1 LRRFGLSS
9 TLVLLVIIGVVRP
22 VEVLAESPETGFKE
36 AENTF
41 RFQDYESAEKI
52 LRQLLHPEVLVEDQD
67 MVLKAREY
75 LGACYFWLGNEKG
88 MEEEFTA
95 LLSQVPTYRLDPFFY
110 PAPLIEQ
117 FEELRARLVELR
129 IIDLGGKKNPDGK
142 KEPECLV
149 EKETVIERSLWVSLI
164 PFGAGQF
171 QNGHTMEGAM
181 FLTGELLALG
191 TNIGSFV
198 AADQLRGSDG
208 LYSASNARVARRLQ
222 IVQYVS
228 LGVLVGLAVWGVV
241 DASLKLKKEER
252 SIEMV
257 PCPAPPVEK
266 DGSPGAAPTARTG
279 ASMCVRFN

>member
-1 LRRFGLSS
+1 MRIGPSL
-9 TLVLLVIIGVVRP
+9 TLVMLVTIGVIGP
-22 VEVLAESPETGFKE
+22 GQALAESPETGFKE

-41 RFQDYESAEKI
+41 RFQDYEGAETI
-52 LRQLLHPEVLVEDQD
+52 LRQLLHPEVLLEDQD

-75 LGACYFWLGNEKG
+75 LGACYFWLGNQKR

-95 LLSQVPTYRLDPFFY
+95 LLSQVPTYQLDPFFY
-110 PAPLIEQ
+110 PAPLIDQ
-117 FEELRARLVELR
+117 LEELRARLVELQ
-129 IIDLGGKKNPDGK
+129 IINLGGK
-142 KEPECLV
+142 KEPEEKKEPDCLV
-149 EKETVIERSLWVSLI
+149 PKETVIERSLWVSLI

-171 QNGHTMEGAM
+171 QNGHTMEGAL

-241 DASLKLKKEER
+241 DATLKLKKEER

-257 PCPAPPVEK
+257 PCPSPPVEK
-266 DGSPGAAPTARTG
+266 DGAPGAAPTARTG